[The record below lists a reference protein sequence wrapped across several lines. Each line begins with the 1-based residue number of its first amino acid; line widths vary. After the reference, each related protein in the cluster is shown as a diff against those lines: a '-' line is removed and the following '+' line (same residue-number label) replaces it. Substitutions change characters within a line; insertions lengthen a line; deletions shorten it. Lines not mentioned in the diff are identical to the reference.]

1 MLISGY
7 VLVVQNAVLFRS
19 MARCL
24 FSLFPDSG
32 PCSNMEKRAW
42 GFEQV
47 GGEEGE
53 SWLRGAGCLIFSCRS
68 QVPWLWRGL
77 TKPTLSF
84 SFLPERLRLP
94 EDIMG
99 GWKSETNLASV
110 PDL

>member
-32 PCSNMEKRAW
+32 HGSNMEKRAW

-53 SWLRGAGCLIFSCRS
+53 SG
-68 QVPWLWRGL
+68 
-77 TKPTLSF
+77 
-84 SFLPERLRLP
+84 
-94 EDIMG
+94 
-99 GWKSETNLASV
+99 
-110 PDL
+110 